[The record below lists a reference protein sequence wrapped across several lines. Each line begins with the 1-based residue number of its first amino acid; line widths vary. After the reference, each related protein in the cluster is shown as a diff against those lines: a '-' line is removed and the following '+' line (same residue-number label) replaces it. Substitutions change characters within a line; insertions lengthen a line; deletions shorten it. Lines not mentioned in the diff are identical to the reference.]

1 MFSFWA
7 FVAQSAVGV
16 YETMRLLLYVQV
28 KPSHPDRELPKD
40 FFSKAAI
47 SFAIDIF
54 RIRSFFSEYD
64 RFFQNTIVFSRI
76 RWVDKPGLNR
86 NTQISKMSGLMG
98 NGRTKTSKL
107 IST

>member
-16 YETMRLLLYVQV
+16 YETMRLLLYVQQV
-28 KPSHPDRELPKD
+28 KPSQPDRELPKD

-64 RFFQNTIVFSRI
+64 RIFKNT
-76 RWVDKPGLNR
+76 
-86 NTQISKMSGLMG
+86 MG
-98 NGRTKTSKL
+98 R
-107 IST
+107 